1 MILYHESGLSLISLP
16 PSLSIS
22 LSLSLAAFGLD
33 FYTEVLD
40 LSLLLKHL
48 QDHPFT
54 RKYKKLNEMLTGV
67 VEDYSLVS
75 FFTLDIQVRIFM
87 LAENWIV
94 TQGFHFY
101 SSSTV
106 HYVYIYDLYDVHI
119 ISPKGVL

>member
-1 MILYHESGLSLISLP
+1 MDLVILYHESGLSLISLP

-40 LSLLLKHL
+40 LSLLLRHL

-106 HYVYIYDLYDVHI
+106 HICICIYI
-119 ISPKGVL
+119 